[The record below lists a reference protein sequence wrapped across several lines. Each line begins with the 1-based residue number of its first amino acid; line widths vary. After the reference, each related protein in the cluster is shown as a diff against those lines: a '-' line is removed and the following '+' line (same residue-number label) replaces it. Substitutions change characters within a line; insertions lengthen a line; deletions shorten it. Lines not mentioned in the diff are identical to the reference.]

1 MQRPAR
7 AILGLLAPVLLLTAQ
22 LARAADPVGAVVSL
36 PAEPGPHWIWASDVL
51 LRRAALIDGDTG
63 RFLGQIPA
71 GVGIIAPHRSRDG
84 REIYQAETHYSRGS
98 RGERT
103 DRISISDA
111 ITLAPLGEIVIPPK
125 RSEHTSWIGGSALG
139 DDGRFLAV
147 FNLTPT
153 TSLSIVDV
161 AERRFVGEVETPGC
175 SLVYAA
181 GPRRFLSLCADG
193 TALVLSLDESGGV
206 AAREKT
212 QRFFDPLADPIMEK
226 PVRRGGEWIFVSF
239 AGVAHGIDVSGPAL
253 RFAETWSLVDEA
265 ERAAEWRVGGPQNL
279 AIHAPSGRLYALMN
293 QAGPDSHKHPGKVVW
308 VFDLAQRKR
317 VQTIELRSPI
327 ATLLM
332 DQTKTQPGGAL
343 DWLFQMAL
351 PNDGMERIVVTQ
363 DAAPLL
369 FAASGF
375 PAALQVYD
383 ATTGAHLRDVSEV
396 GVATALIQ
404 LP

>member
-1 MQRPAR
+1 MQRLAR
-7 AILGLLAPVLLLTAQ
+7 TFLGLVVPAALLAAHP
-22 LARAADPVGAVVSL
+22 ARAADPVGVVASL
-36 PAEPGPHWIWASDVL
+36 PAELGPHWIWVSDAL

-71 GVGIIAPHRSRDG
+71 GVGIIAPLRSHDG
-84 REIYQAETHYSRGS
+84 REIYQAETYYARGT

-103 DRISISDA
+103 DRISITDA
-111 ITLAPLGEIVIPPK
+111 VTLAPLGEILIPPK
-125 RSEHTSWIGGSALG
+125 RSEHTSWVGGSALS

-153 TSLSIVDV
+153 TSLSIADV

-175 SLVYAA
+175 SLVYPA

-193 TALVLSLDESGGV
+193 TALLLALDESGGV
-206 AAREKT
+206 ASKTKT
-212 QRFFDPLADPIMEK
+212 QRFFEPQTDPIMEK
-226 PVRRGGEWIFVSF
+226 PVRRGDEWLFVSF
-239 AGVAHGIDVSGPAL
+239 AGLVHVVDTSGPEL
-253 RFAETWSLVDEA
+253 RFPQTWSLVDEA

-279 AIHAPSGRLYALMN
+279 ALHVPSGRLYALMN

-317 VQTIELRSPI
+317 VQTIDLRSP
-327 ATLLM
+327 AASLVM

-343 DWLFQMAL
+343 DWLFQVTL
-351 PNDGMERIVVTQ
+351 PNAGMERIVVTR
-363 DAAPLL
+363 DPAPLL
-369 FAASGF
+369 FAASSF
-375 PAALQVYD
+375 PSTLQVYD
-383 ATTGAHLRDVSEV
+383 ATTGAHLRDISEV
-396 GVATALIQ
+396 GIATSLLQ